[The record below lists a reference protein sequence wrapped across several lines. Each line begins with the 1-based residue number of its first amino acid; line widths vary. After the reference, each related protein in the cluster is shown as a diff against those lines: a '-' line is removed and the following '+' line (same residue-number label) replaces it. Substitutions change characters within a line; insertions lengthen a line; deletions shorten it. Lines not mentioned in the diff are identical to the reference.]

1 MSTLLSDVDELYR
14 SCVTKPDRWTEQAF
28 ADWAESVGSGP
39 DVDRD
44 VARYLRRVIGAARR
58 LAAHW
63 QGAERPD
70 ASDDW
75 RSRVDVALG
84 ARAWRP
90 QLDLAMHLL
99 EKAPDAD
106 RFEAVASLFPVVM
119 HAPFMDGI
127 TYAEWSELGAD
138 R

>member
-1 MSTLLSDVDELYR
+1 VSTLLSDVDELYR
-14 SCVTKPDRWTEQAF
+14 SCVMEPDRWTEQAL

-44 VARYLRRVIGAARR
+44 VARHLRRVIGAARR

-63 QGAERPD
+63 QDVERAD

-99 EKAPDAD
+99 EAAPDAD
-106 RFEAVASLFPVVM
+106 RFDVVASLFPVVM

-127 TYAEWSELGAD
+127 SYVEWSELGAD